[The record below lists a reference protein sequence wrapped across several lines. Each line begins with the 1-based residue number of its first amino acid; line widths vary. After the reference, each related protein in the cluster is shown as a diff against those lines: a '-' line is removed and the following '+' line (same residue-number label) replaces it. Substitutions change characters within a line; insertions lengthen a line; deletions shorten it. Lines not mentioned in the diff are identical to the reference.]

1 MRACSQAKGKL
12 NSFHFFFLRS
22 PPSLNIHMEIL
33 QTDLQLYITSKI
45 IVLENQF
52 GATFSF
58 TDVLILLG
66 EV

>member
-1 MRACSQAKGKL
+1 
-12 NSFHFFFLRS
+12 
-22 PPSLNIHMEIL
+22 MEIL
-33 QTDLQLYITSKI
+33 QTDLQVYITSKK

-66 EV
+66 EIWSWSLLGL

>member
-1 MRACSQAKGKL
+1 
-12 NSFHFFFLRS
+12 
-22 PPSLNIHMEIL
+22 MEIL
-33 QTDLQLYITSKI
+33 QTDLQLYIKK

-66 EV
+66 EI

>member
-1 MRACSQAKGKL
+1 
-12 NSFHFFFLRS
+12 
-22 PPSLNIHMEIL
+22 MEIL
-33 QTDLQLYITSKI
+33 QTDLQLYIDSNK

-66 EV
+66 EICWWSLLGL